1 MASLGVKWENIHE
14 CIAYERKGI
23 NNDTGMEDL
32 FDVDRAK
39 LLEYG
44 ITLTPAVVINGQP
57 YRDELDGEL
66 IFR

>member
-14 CIAYERKGI
+14 CIAYERQGI
-23 NNDTGMEDL
+23 DNATGMEDL

-44 ITLTPAVVINGQP
+44 ITLTPAVVING
-57 YRDELDGEL
+57 
-66 IFR
+66 